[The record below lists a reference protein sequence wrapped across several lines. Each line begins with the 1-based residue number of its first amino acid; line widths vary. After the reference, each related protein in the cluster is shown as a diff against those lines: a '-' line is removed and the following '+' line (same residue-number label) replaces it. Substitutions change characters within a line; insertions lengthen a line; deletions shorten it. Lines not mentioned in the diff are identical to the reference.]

1 MQPFIDIVNQL
12 FELQQKFANLQ
23 LQDKMERNM
32 NRLWHICN
40 EQGISIHNP
49 IGEKYTDTRTDCEAN
64 IIGELG
70 KNSIITQVIKPI
82 VFQIQNGTPSI
93 VQKAIVIVE
102 AK

>member
-12 FELQQKFANLQ
+12 FELQQKFEAIQ
-23 LQDKMERNM
+23 VQDKMERNM
-32 NRLWHICN
+32 NRLWHVCS

-49 IGEKYTDTRTDCEAN
+49 LGERYAETRTDCEAN
-64 IIGELG
+64 IVGTLQ
-70 KNSIITQVIKPI
+70 KNSMITQVIKPI
-82 VFQIQNGTPSI
+82 VFQTQNGTPTI